1 MRHLTI
7 SEAAEALQLS
17 VPTVKR
23 YIYDGKLNSTKLPGG
38 QHRIAESEIER
49 LLEHHRSEASTD
61 RSEAEAL
68 VSAEQR
74 IAVLER
80 WATELEAEIER
91 LTAGLQ
97 VVSRYCARKGEDGDA
112 PKMPVSDTPR
122 HRVAVL
128 GPGCRRCTA
137 LFKLTAKILRSIG
150 HADLPVQRV
159 SDLDDITE
167 YGPILTP
174 ALAVDDE
181 IIVTGRIPSEAALR
195 ELLTRRLG

>member
-1 MRHLTI
+1 VRHLTI

-23 YIYDGKLNSTKLPGG
+23 YIYDGKLHSTKLPGG

-49 LLEHHRSEASTD
+49 LLEHHRSDASAD
-61 RSEAEAL
+61 RSDADAL

-80 WATELEAEIER
+80 WVTELEAEIER

-97 VVSRYCARKGEDGDA
+97 VVSRYCARRGTDSDA
-112 PKMPVSDTPR
+112 LPTPVSDASGA
-122 HRVAVL
+122 RVAVL

-137 LFKLTAKILRSIG
+137 MYKLTIRALRSIG
-150 HADLPVQRV
+150 RADLVVHRV
-159 SDLDDITE
+159 SDLDEIAE

-174 ALAVDDE
+174 ALAVDDQ

-195 ELLTRRLG
+195 ELLTRHLG